1 MLRLVVGGY
10 RVQEV
15 RHRDGTIAFTIV
27 GPDGRVHPEAER
39 FLARY
44 AGAGTDRT
52 YAFLLVDHLR
62 WLESEGLAL
71 GSVSFRDLQRY
82 MGAVGAKVPMPLG
95 SPWRVGKRPYG
106 TSALSGAAACLKGFY
121 LSLADAGVNIEV
133 LYSDHDHRLILVVD
147 DIERGRSVAA
157 SYVAAAH

>member
-1 MLRLVVGGY
+1 MSVMSVEFGGVVVLRLVIGGY

-15 RHRDGTIAFTIV
+15 RHRDGTNAFTIV

-44 AGAGTDRT
+44 AGAGTDRA

-62 WLESEGLAL
+62 WLECEGLAL

-95 SPWRVGKRPYG
+95 SP
-106 TSALSGAAACLKGFY
+106 
-121 LSLADAGVNIEV
+121 
-133 LYSDHDHRLILVVD
+133 
-147 DIERGRSVAA
+147 
-157 SYVAAAH
+157 